1 MNAFEKSLDMLVAI
15 VILFLIPVLFYAG
28 RSRALRS
35 MSAGA
40 VCENFLKRVDEM
52 ELSVRAYN
60 CLVNENILYIADLV
74 RKSENEML
82 KLTNFG
88 RKSLNELKDNLKVMG
103 LSFGMNLDGI
113 DSELTKELSKKKS
126 LNGNNVLEPIKTDS
140 RKKN

>member
-1 MNAFEKSLDMLVAI
+1 M
-15 VILFLIPVLFYAG
+15 
-28 RSRALRS
+28 
-35 MSAGA
+35 
-40 VCENFLKRVDEM
+40 
-52 ELSVRAYN
+52 
-60 CLVNENILYIADLV
+60 V

-126 LNGNNVLEPIKTDS
+126 LNSGNVLEPIKTDS